1 MSMIEMVRAEMMAA
15 MKAKDATRKGVLSGL
30 LSALKA
36 AAIDKRADLTE
47 EEEIAVV
54 SREAKQTRE
63 TLESTPADR
72 TETLEEC
79 RMKLGVLGEFLPAQ
93 MDEAEIRR
101 TIEETLAALGLKG
114 PTARDKGAIMKELM
128 PRVRGKADG
137 KQVNTILAAYL
148 A

>member
-1 MSMIEMVRAEMMAA
+1 MSMIETVRAEMMAA
-15 MKAKDATRKGVLSGL
+15 MKAKDTARKGVLSGL

-36 AAIDKRADLTE
+36 AAIDKRADLTGE
-47 EEEIAVV
+47 EELAVV

-79 RMKLGVLGEFLPAQ
+79 RVKLSVLGEFLPAQ

-101 TIEETLAALGLKG
+101 TIEETMAALGLKE
-114 PTARDKGAIMKELM
+114 PDARDKGAIMKELM

-137 KQVNTILAAYL
+137 KQVNTLLATYL

>member
-1 MSMIEMVRAEMMAA
+1 MSMIETVRAEMMAA
-15 MKAKDATRKGVLSGL
+15 MKAKDAARKGVLSGL

-36 AAIDKRADLTE
+36 AAIDKRADLTGE
-47 EEEIAVV
+47 EELAVV

-72 TETLEEC
+72 TEILEEC
-79 RMKLGVLGEFLPAQ
+79 RVKLSVLGDFLPAQ

-101 TIEETLAALGLKG
+101 TIEETLAALGLKA
-114 PTARDKGAIMKELM
+114 PTTRDKGVIMKELM
-128 PRVRGKADG
+128 PRVRGKAEG
-137 KQVNTILAAYL
+137 KQVNAILATYL